1 MTEAARL
8 EDEAAT
14 QLARL
19 IPPDVEV
26 VDRPQD
32 EAGFSASR
40 LTGIGG
46 TDIPAILGLSRFRTP
61 FDVYASKLR
70 LVAPEPASEEAIM
83 GKLLEPLLFRRL
95 ADVKG
100 TRVLRVEAAFRRKAE
115 PFIVCNPD
123 GFVLPTMQDPE
134 PAIAEGKTRSE
145 FDRKKWGE
153 DESDEVPDEERLQ
166 AEYYCEIT
174 RIPRWVF
181 PVFFGR
187 NLVVFKGK
195 ANPEIGRELV
205 DTARKFWNE
214 HVVPAVPPKPMTG
227 DAAEAWLRA
236 RFPENVNAMRE
247 PTPSELDLV
256 RTWKTLKDGKDDIE
270 AKIEAVANEIKLA
283 IGEADGLKGTGWS
296 LTWKKVKGKTTI
308 DFPAAL
314 TEFRN
319 EIAMKGAL
327 LGLDEVQAAELLRLL
342 DANVASHTKH
352 GDPYRRFNPSR
363 SFEI

>member
-26 VDRPQD
+26 VDRPD
-32 EAGFSASR
+32 AGAFAEFR
-40 LTGIGG
+40 TAGIGG
-46 TDIPAILGLSRFRTP
+46 TDVPAILGLSKWRTP
-61 FDVYASKLR
+61 FDVYASKLH
-70 LVAPEPASEEAIM
+70 LVAPPPMSEEAIM
-83 GKLLEPLLFRRL
+83 GTLLEPLLFQRL

-100 TRVLRVEAAFRRKAE
+100 VRVLRVEAAFRRKAE

-123 GFVLPTMQDPE
+123 GFVLPTAQSPE

-166 AEYYCEIT
+166 AEYYCAIT
-174 RIPRWVF
+174 KIPNWIF

-195 ANPEIGRELV
+195 ANPEIGEELV
-205 DTARKFWNE
+205 GAARTFWNE
-214 HVVPAVPPKPMTG
+214 HVVPQIPPKPMTG
-227 DAAEAWLRA
+227 EAAEAWLRK

-247 PTPSELDLV
+247 PTPAELDLV
-256 RTWKTLKDGKDDIE
+256 RTWKTLKDGEKDIE
-270 AKIEAVANEIKLA
+270 QKIEAVANEIKLA
-283 IGEADGLKGTGWS
+283 IGDADGLKGTGFS

-342 DANVASHTKH
+342 DANVKLYTKQ
-352 GDPYRRFNPSR
+352 GEPYRRFNPSR

>member
-26 VDRPQD
+26 VDRPD
-32 EAGFSASR
+32 EGAFAEFR
-40 LTGIGG
+40 TAGIGG
-46 TDIPAILGLSRFRTP
+46 TDVPAILGLSKWRTP
-61 FDVYASKLR
+61 FDVYASKLQ
-70 LVAPEPASEEAIM
+70 LVAPEPMSEEAIM

-100 TRVLRVEAAFRRKAE
+100 VRVLRVEGAFRRKAE

-123 GFVLPTMQDPE
+123 GFVLPTVQDPE

-174 RIPRWVF
+174 KIPNWIF

-205 DTARKFWNE
+205 DTARRFWNE
-214 HVVPAVPPKPMTG
+214 HVVTAIPPKPMTG

-236 RFPENVNAMRE
+236 RFPVNANAMRE
-247 PTPSELDLV
+247 PTDAEVALV
-256 RTWKTLKDGKDDIE
+256 REWKTLKE
-270 AKIEAVANEIKLA
+270 AEKNVAQKIEAVANEIKLA
-283 IGEADGLKGTGWS
+283 IGDADGLKAEGWS
-296 LTWKKVKGKTTI
+296 LTWKLVKAKTTV
-308 DFPAAL
+308 DYVAAL
-314 TEFRN
+314 AEFRN
-319 EIAMKGAL
+319 EIAFKGSL
-327 LGLDEVQAAELLRLL
+327 LGLDE
-342 DANVASHTKH
+342 K
-352 GDPYRRFNPSR
+352 
-363 SFEI
+363 